1 MWTTGPAKPPK
12 MVSYGNPVFDASDLR
27 GTYTAEGYKNLHI
40 LGVDDNEGVPA
51 QVLELRNHFLHSKAK
66 HFGRFAGEIRTVA
79 IWDSSEM
86 VGRDFASLHHLG
98 ENVFSGEW
106 MQLFEAHGDFE
117 AVLAPASVSVAS
129 MIKCVIAE

>member
-66 HFGRFAGEIRTVA
+66 HFGRFAGEISTVA
-79 IWDSSEM
+79 IWNSTETYCEDL
-86 VGRDFASLHHLG
+86 ASLHHVG
-98 ENVFSGEW
+98 ENVFHGDCL
-106 MQLFEAHGDFE
+106 QLYEAHGKAE
-117 AVLAPASVSVAS
+117 AILAPGSVSVHNF
-129 MIKCVIAE
+129 